1 MKNPGDQNIALLT
14 IVDDVVLD
22 REGSHAWTELRTCT
36 THPRLFGQQIE
47 AVDDVVNESVGGGR
61 ACFLGDVGPDLVEVL
76 LGETGQPIRH
86 LRLLGASCAT
96 ARLDPL
102 GELPA

>member
-1 MKNPGDQNIALLT
+1 MKNPGDQNVLAFLT
-14 IVDDVVLD
+14 IVDDVGLD
-22 REGSHAWTELRTCT
+22 CEGSHAWTELRTCT
-36 THPRLFGQQIE
+36 AHPRLFGQQIE
-47 AVDDVVNESVGGGR
+47 AVE
-61 ACFLGDVGPDLVEVL
+61 DLVEVL
-76 LGETGQPIRH
+76 LGETGEPIRH